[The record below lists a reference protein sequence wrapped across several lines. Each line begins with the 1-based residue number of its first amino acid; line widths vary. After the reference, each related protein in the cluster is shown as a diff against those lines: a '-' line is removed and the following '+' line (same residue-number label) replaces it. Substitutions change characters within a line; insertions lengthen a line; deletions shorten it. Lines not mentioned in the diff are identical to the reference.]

1 MNDKTQSDL
10 RIIKTA
16 DGKDVIVFH
25 EEKEIAV
32 ISLERL
38 NDLLTEDVV
47 EVASYREF

>member
-1 MNDKTQSDL
+1 MNDKIQSDL

-16 DGKDVIVFH
+16 DGKDVIVFN

-38 NDLLTEDVV
+38 NCLLTEDVS

>member
-1 MNDKTQSDL
+1 MQSDL

-38 NDLLTEDVV
+38 NELLKEDVS
-47 EVASYREF
+47 EVASYREI